1 MLLYHIQTV
10 AVIRMVTPKEVFM
23 TKKMSY
29 ESVLL
34 ICLSCKTSSENL
46 TFVLFDSF
54 LHSSSNGLKTTSHF
68 PLKTYN
74 KISRAETNI
83 PTIWI
88 FVCMLASGY
97 HYFFLVNI
105 TTYLGLSNLQ
115 QELGPELTRCRL
127 ESVLARFGSISM
139 HL

>member
-10 AVIRMVTPKEVFM
+10 AVIRMVIAKEAFM

-34 ICLSCKTSSENL
+34 ICLSCNTLPENL
-46 TFVLFDSF
+46 TFVPVDSF
-54 LHSSSNGLKTTSHF
+54 LHSNGLETTSHF

-74 KISRAETNI
+74 KISRAQTNI

-88 FVCMLASGY
+88 FVCNLASGY

-105 TTYLGLSNLQ
+105 TTYLGLSNLK

-127 ESVLARFGSISM
+127 ESVLAQFGSISM